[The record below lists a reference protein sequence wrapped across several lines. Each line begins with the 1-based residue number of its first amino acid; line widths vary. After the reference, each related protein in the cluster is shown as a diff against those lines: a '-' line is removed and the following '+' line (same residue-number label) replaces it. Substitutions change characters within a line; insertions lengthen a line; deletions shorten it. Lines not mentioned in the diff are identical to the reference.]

1 MSKRSEQPVVAPAPP
16 EQRIGKPQTSS
27 GRRGKSLDYLLSRIE
42 AKHPG
47 IEQEIG
53 LSSAAVRAGQQVRE
67 MRQARGWTQL
77 QLAQALGWDQVRISN
92 IERGEGPLGPTFN
105 VLQKIAAACEYD
117 IEFKPRQEKKDKPL
131 RYADIL
137 RRIAQALPHSGP
149 LPGMMVPSPQFA
161 AACVAFTGSMGAAVQ
176 TYFRLVEKP
185 PTSTN
190 IVENDTKTL
199 GTEMS
204 GIPYIEMGAQ
214 GKRMVML
221 PVLVE
226 DSTLQIDPEAKLDKK
241 THLFTLL
248 KK

>member
-27 GRRGKSLDYLLSRIE
+27 GRRGKPLDYLLARIE

-47 IEQEIG
+47 IEEEIG
-53 LSSAAVRAGQQVRE
+53 LSSAAVRAGRQVRE
-67 MRQARGWTQL
+67 MRQAKGWTQV

-92 IERGEGPLGPTFN
+92 IERGEGPLGPTFD
-105 VLQKIAAACEYD
+105 VLQRIAAVCDYD
-117 IEFKPRQEKKDKPL
+117 IEFKPREQKDRPF

-149 LPGMMVPSPQFA
+149 LPGTMVPSPQFA

-185 PTSTN
+185 LTNTN
-190 IVENDTKTL
+190 IVENDTKTV
-199 GTEMS
+199 GSEMS

-226 DSTLQIDPEAKLDKK
+226 DSGLQIDADAKLDKK

-248 KK
+248 K